1 MSRKEIKKLI
11 SHLSLAVME
20 YNIARC
26 KYNISRVY
34 YEDYIRRRW
43 YLDGILHIIGA
54 VFGIEYEESYR
65 EEMIIDYI
73 KIKYK
78 EKEYIVRG

>member
-1 MSRKEIKKLI
+1 MSRKEIKSLI
-11 SHLSLAVME
+11 SHLSLALTE

-43 YLDGILHIIGA
+43 YLDGILHTIGV
-54 VFGIEYEESYR
+54 VFGIEYEENYR
-65 EEMIIDYI
+65 EEMIINYI
-73 KIKYK
+73 KIKYGG
-78 EKEYIVRG
+78 KEYTVRG